1 VSVKIRHFLTFASIL
16 AITVFGF
23 SQTPRTVRW
32 QESDPNSKRLVRE
45 GVVVKQLQ
53 IDGMDGITVTAS
65 MRDRP
70 DSFLVE
76 LEIRN
81 NGRRDLKIQPEKFR
95 LQAIRLR
102 SKNLP
107 YIPADYLARRVIVSA
122 NSQANDIEWRGS
134 LATKTSTRTVVEHV
148 PTSVLIDPTGIV
160 LHKGEHIAV
169 VQRTV
174 TETVPD
180 EHERTRSKLEAER
193 MRSEAKLETN
203 RILVTALT
211 EGSLSSQTIV
221 SGKSYFDRD
230 RDIQEILLLLP
241 LGDLTVEI
249 PFKTVRKGK
258 FHKGIPKIIG
268 SQIEF
273 E

>member
-1 VSVKIRHFLTFASIL
+1 VSFKIRHFLTFASIL
-16 AITVFGF
+16 ALTVLGF

-32 QESDPNSKRLVRE
+32 QESDPNSKRLLRE
-45 GVVVKQLQ
+45 GIVVKQLL
-53 IDGMDGITVTAS
+53 IDGVDGVTVTAS
-65 MRDRP
+65 MRDRH

-81 NGRRDLKIQPEKFR
+81 NGRRDLKIQPKKFQ
-95 LQAIRLR
+95 LQAIRRR
-102 SKNLP
+102 SNNLP

-148 PTSVLIDPTGIV
+148 PTVIPIDPTGIV
-160 LHKGEHIAV
+160 LHRTEHIAV

-180 EHERTRSKLEAER
+180 EHERTRSKLEAEQI
-193 MRSEAKLETN
+193 RSEAKLESN

-211 EGSLSSQTIV
+211 ESSLSFQTIV
-221 SGKSYFDRD
+221 SGKSYFERD
-230 RDIQEILLLLP
+230 RDIQEILLLIP

-249 PFKTVRKGK
+249 PFKAVRKAK
-258 FHKGIPKIIG
+258 FRKGISTVIDW
-268 SQIEF
+268 QIEF

>member
-1 VSVKIRHFLTFASIL
+1 VSVKIRHFLAFASIL

-32 QESDPNSKRLVRE
+32 QESDPNSKRLLRE

-81 NGRRDLKIQPEKFR
+81 NGRRDLKIQPEKFQ

-122 NSQANDIEWRGS
+122 NSQANDI
-134 LATKTSTRTVVEHV
+134 
-148 PTSVLIDPTGIV
+148 
-160 LHKGEHIAV
+160 
-169 VQRTV
+169 
-174 TETVPD
+174 
-180 EHERTRSKLEAER
+180 
-193 MRSEAKLETN
+193 
-203 RILVTALT
+203 
-211 EGSLSSQTIV
+211 
-221 SGKSYFDRD
+221 
-230 RDIQEILLLLP
+230 
-241 LGDLTVEI
+241 
-249 PFKTVRKGK
+249 
-258 FHKGIPKIIG
+258 
-268 SQIEF
+268 
-273 E
+273 

>member
-1 VSVKIRHFLTFASIL
+1 MSIKILHFLTFASIL
-16 AITVFGF
+16 ALTVLGF

-32 QESDPNSKRLVRE
+32 QESDPNSKRLLRE
-45 GVVVKQLQ
+45 GVVVKQLL
-53 IDGMDGITVTAS
+53 IDGVDGITVTAA

-76 LEIRN
+76 LELRN
-81 NGRRDLKIQPEKFR
+81 NGRRDLKIQPEKFQ
-95 LQAIRLR
+95 LQAIRPR
-102 SKNLP
+102 SKNLR
-107 YIPADYLARRVIVSA
+107 YIPADYLARRVIVSSGSRA
-122 NSQANDIEWRGS
+122 DDIARRGS
-134 LATKTSTRTVVEHV
+134 MATKTSTRTVVEHV
-148 PTSVLIDPTGIV
+148 PTAIPIDPTGIV
-160 LHKGEHIAV
+160 LHKTEHIAV

-180 EHERTRSKLEAER
+180 EPERIRSRVEAEQI
-193 MRSEAKLETN
+193 RSEAKLEAN

-211 EGSLSSQTIV
+211 EGSLSSHTTV
-221 SGKSYFDRD
+221 SGKSYFERD
-230 RDIQEILLLLP
+230 RDIQEILLLIP

-258 FHKGIPKIIG
+258 FHKGISRIIG